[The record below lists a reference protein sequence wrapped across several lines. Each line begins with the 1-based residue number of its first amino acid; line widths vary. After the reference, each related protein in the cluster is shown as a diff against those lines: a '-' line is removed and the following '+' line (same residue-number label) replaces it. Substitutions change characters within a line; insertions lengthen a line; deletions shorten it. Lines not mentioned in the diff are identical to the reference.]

1 MAKTTKTASV
11 AQDAL
16 SALSEAV
23 ETVQSKIEVPA
34 AAREFVKRM
43 ATDAQERAENLH
55 EDVKGATRRAETFAT
70 SIVSG
75 YADFTR
81 GLVEASLANVR
92 HAFATVEKVASA
104 KSLNEAAQIQADY
117 VRDSARSNFERAR
130 DAAEAARIAAVDGA
144 KTIQSEISALYTSKA
159 A

>member
-55 EDVKGATRRAETFAT
+55 EDVKGATRRRT
-70 SIVSG
+70 S
-75 YADFTR
+75 R
-81 GLVEASLANVR
+81 
-92 HAFATVEKVASA
+92 
-104 KSLNEAAQIQADY
+104 
-117 VRDSARSNFERAR
+117 
-130 DAAEAARIAAVDGA
+130 
-144 KTIQSEISALYTSKA
+144 
-159 A
+159 